1 MTNPSREVIVIGP
14 NDDNHQNLFLKQ
26 DKKDVYHE
34 QTVEDPDS
42 SNIVFKTE
50 INLTRGLKQ
59 RHIQMLALVG
69 IFGTGLFLS
78 SGSTLA
84 LAYVLRKFHYF

>member
-1 MTNPSREVIVIGP
+1 MTNPPSEVIVIGL
-14 NDDNHQNLFLKQ
+14 NDDSYQNLFLKQ
-26 DKKDVYHE
+26 DKKDAYHE
-34 QTVEDPDS
+34 QTVEDHDY

-50 INLTRGLKQ
+50 SNLTRGLKQ

-84 LAYVLRKFHYF
+84 LAYVLTKFHYF

>member
-1 MTNPSREVIVIGP
+1 MTKPSSEIIIDSLN
-14 NDDNHQNLFLKQ
+14 NDHQNIFIKQ
-26 DKKDVYHE
+26 DKKDVYLE
-34 QTVEDPDS
+34 ETVDHFDDLDY

-50 INLTRGLKQ
+50 RNLTIGLKQ

-84 LAYVLRKFHYF
+84 LAYVF

>member
-1 MTNPSREVIVIGP
+1 MTNPSSEVIVIGL
-14 NDDNHQNLFLKQ
+14 NDDSYQNLFVKQ

-34 QTVEDPDS
+34 QIVEDHDY

-50 INLTRGLKQ
+50 SNLTRGLKQ

-84 LAYVLRKFHYF
+84 LAYVLTKFHYF

>member
-1 MTNPSREVIVIGP
+1 MTNPSSEVIVMGL
-14 NDDNHQNLFLKQ
+14 NEDYQNLFLKQ
-26 DKKDVYHE
+26 DKKDGYRE
-34 QTVEDPDS
+34 QTVEDNDY
-42 SNIVFKTE
+42 SNTVFKTE
-50 INLTRGLKQ
+50 SNLTRGLKQ

-84 LAYVLRKFHYF
+84 LAYVFRKFHYF